1 MKQKHTSS
9 SFRAEEAICSAD
21 NRAKQKIYIRSRL
34 GVLWGAR
41 SCGGQDVTQA
51 RCRIGQIYYKNQ
63 IMGDMFI
70 IHLQASWS

>member
-9 SFRAEEAICSAD
+9 SFRAEEVICSAD

-34 GVLWGAR
+34 GVLWEAR
-41 SCGGQDVTQA
+41 SCRGQDATQA